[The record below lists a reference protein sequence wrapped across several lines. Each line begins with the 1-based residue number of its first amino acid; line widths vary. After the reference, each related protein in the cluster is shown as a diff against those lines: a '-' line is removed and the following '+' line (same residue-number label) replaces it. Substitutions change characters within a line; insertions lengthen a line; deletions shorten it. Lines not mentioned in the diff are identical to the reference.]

1 MAWYIVG
8 GTLIQTFS
16 PSEFA
21 LRLDIEWDSEYI
33 ALPRRVRIIGK
44 NALGRC
50 AYLRRV
56 TLPDS
61 LEEIGERA
69 FWGCS
74 CLEELTLPEGVES
87 IGDEAFA
94 WCTNLKRINLPRSLR
109 HLGGGA
115 FKGCTALREVRL
127 AADHPTLRL
136 EKGLLLTHDGTLLC
150 ALYPKKQMTLPDDV
164 RRIADSAFAGCVQT
178 ERIVLNGG
186 LEEIGKWAF
195 SGCTSLKEIS
205 VPQSLRKVGYRAF
218 EECTALTDIAL
229 PDELEEMGEMPFGGC
244 TNLSGISLAGRFVE
258 GLDGELV
265 KQLRYIRALSA
276 PASVGMS
283 FRKILCVSYAEQEER
298 YPEAVKSEY
307 FELIRKNAARLRE
320 TAFEHPVLL
329 HLMCREG
336 LISARLID
344 SFMDKAEESGD
355 VELTARL
362 LDYQANVLTFE
373 KIWQARERQERIR
386 SQQDDMVFERAAAR
400 MDNEGIRGLNFA
412 AAGKFQTFENR
423 AALKKFLAKHGAA
436 LLPSVSAKVDYLLVN
451 QPDDTSSAVARAID
465 LGIEMMTE
473 VELMSRVKEI

>member
-1 MAWYIVG
+1 MAWYIIG
-8 GTLIQTFS
+8 GTLMQTFS
-16 PSEFA
+16 APEYG
-21 LRLDIEWDSEYI
+21 LRSDIEWDSEHI

-50 AYLRRV
+50 TYVRRID
-56 TLPDS
+56 LPDS

-74 CLEELTLPEGVES
+74 RLEELTLPEGVVS

-94 WCTNLKRINLPRSLR
+94 WCTSLKRINLPRSLR
-109 HLGGGA
+109 HLGCGA
-115 FKGCTALREVRL
+115 FKGCTALREVRISS
-127 AADHPTLRL
+127 DHPTLRP
-136 EKGLLLTHDGTLLC
+136 EKGLLLTHEGTLLC
-150 ALYPKKQMTLPDDV
+150 ALYPKKQVVLPDGV
-164 RRIADSAFAGCVQT
+164 KCIADSAFAGCAQVEQ
-178 ERIVLNGG
+178 IHLNEG
-186 LEEIGKWAF
+186 LREIGKWAF
-195 SGCTSLKEIS
+195 SGCCALKEVYI
-205 VPQSLRKVGYRAF
+205 PQSLRSVGYRAF
-218 EECTALTDIAL
+218 EECANLSDIAL

-244 TNLSGISLAGRFVE
+244 SALTGISLPGRFVE
-258 GLDGELV
+258 ALDGELV
-265 KQLRYIRALSA
+265 KQLKYIRALSA
-276 PASVGMS
+276 PASIGMP

-298 YPEAVKSEY
+298 YPDAVRSEY

-320 TAFEHPVLL
+320 AAFEHPPLL

-344 SFMDKAEESGD
+344 SFMDESEHSGD

-386 SQQDDMVFERAAAR
+386 ERRDDMVFERASAR
-400 MDNEGIRGLNFA
+400 MDNEGIRALNFA
-412 AAGKFQTFENR
+412 AAGKFQAFENR
-423 AALKKFLAKHGAA
+423 AALKKFLSAHGAA

-451 QPDDTSSAVARAID
+451 KPDPESSAVQRALD

-473 VELMSRVKEI
+473 AELKNRIER